1 MTYNFRVILR
11 IISVVLFFEG
21 TAMLIPICYGVYQNE
36 NSAASAL
43 FFTAVCCIGFGAF
56 VYRHL
61 KYYTL
66 RIKARESFFVAFI
79 CWFLVC
85 AAGTFPYL
93 MAGEGYSAADSIFES
108 VSGWTTTGAW
118 AVPTTQMPRC
128 LVLWK
133 AITNWL
139 GGMGLLLLTVTF
151 FPILGAQGQKMASAE
166 VPGIEMEKMSAR
178 LSDTGKL
185 TYRIYIAMSV
195 LELLLLLPSM
205 SPFDAA
211 VNTMSTIST
220 AGILNVH
227 EGIPIL
233 ASTPYVK
240 TIFTIFSI
248 AGSVNFVMYF
258 FLYNRKWKKALHLVE
273 VKTYLGLV
281 AGGSLLIGI
290 ILYFSG
296 NHETLAGALG
306 DSFAQAAA
314 FASTSGYEVDD
325 INVWPTTCKMILLAL
340 LFIGGCAN
348 STSGSVKV
356 IRFIIYFKIILRG
369 IYKRIH
375 PKAIKPIMLK
385 GKPVSAATASSV
397 TVFMLLFF
405 AVFIFSSLIL
415 ALENYDLE
423 TTFSAVLG
431 SLTNN
436 GTAFGLITGGNYS
449 IFSSFGKL
457 YCAALMIAG
466 RLEIYPI
473 IILFSRS
480 FWNSDRARS

>member
-1 MTYNFRVILR
+1 
-11 IISVVLFFEG
+11 
-21 TAMLIPICYGVYQNE
+21 MLIPVCYGVYQNE

-66 RIKARESFFVAFI
+66 HIKARESFFVAFI

-85 AAGTFPYL
+85 AAGAVPYL

-178 LSDTGKL
+178 ISDTGKI

-325 INVWPTTCKMILLAL
+325 INVWPTTCKMILLVL

-356 IRFIIYFKIILRG
+356 IRFIIYFKI
-369 IYKRIH
+369 K
-375 PKAIKPIMLK
+375 
-385 GKPVSAATASSV
+385 
-397 TVFMLLFF
+397 F
-405 AVFIFSSLIL
+405 
-415 ALENYDLE
+415 
-423 TTFSAVLG
+423 
-431 SLTNN
+431 
-436 GTAFGLITGGNYS
+436 
-449 IFSSFGKL
+449 
-457 YCAALMIAG
+457 
-466 RLEIYPI
+466 
-473 IILFSRS
+473 
-480 FWNSDRARS
+480 

>member
-1 MTYNFRVILR
+1 
-11 IISVVLFFEG
+11 
-21 TAMLIPICYGVYQNE
+21 MLIPVCYGVYQNE

-66 RIKARESFFVAFI
+66 HIKARESFFVAFI

-85 AAGTFPYL
+85 AAGAVPYL

-178 LSDTGKL
+178 ISDTGKI

-220 AGILNVH
+220 SGILNVH

-258 FLYNRKWKKALHLVE
+258 FLYNRKWKKALHLV
-273 VKTYLGLV
+273 
-281 AGGSLLIGI
+281 GGENLSR
-290 ILYFSG
+290 
-296 NHETLAGALG
+296 T
-306 DSFAQAAA
+306 
-314 FASTSGYEVDD
+314 
-325 INVWPTTCKMILLAL
+325 
-340 LFIGGCAN
+340 GC
-348 STSGSVKV
+348 
-356 IRFIIYFKIILRG
+356 RR
-369 IYKRIH
+369 
-375 PKAIKPIMLK
+375 
-385 GKPVSAATASSV
+385 
-397 TVFMLLFF
+397 
-405 AVFIFSSLIL
+405 FSSHRYHTLFQRKSRNSCRRSRRFFCTGCCLCIHFRIRSRRYQCMADHL
-415 ALENYDLE
+415 QNDTAG
-423 TTFSAVLG
+423 SAFHRRLCKFHQRFRK
-431 SLTNN
+431 SNP
-436 GTAFGLITGGNYS
+436 
-449 IFSSFGKL
+449 L
-457 YCAALMIAG
+457 YH
-466 RLEIYPI
+466 
-473 IILFSRS
+473 LF
-480 FWNSDRARS
+480 